1 MIRGLLLG
9 LALEL
14 AMLSLAAFG
23 GAAAIMPALHDVA
36 VLQRHWMSE
45 GDFLQ
50 LYAVARVAPGPNILI
65 ASIIGWRV
73 AGAAGLL
80 IATAA
85 ILLPSSAIAMV
96 TSRLAVRYED
106 TSVVRALKAGLAPVA
121 VGMIIASG
129 YAIAHTA
136 NADWIGW
143 ILTAAGAAWILFCKA
158 NPLWILLIGGGITMG
173 MTLAGLPV
181 PGL

>member
-1 MIRGLLLG
+1 MMRGLLIG

-36 VLQRHWMSE
+36 VLRRHWMGE

-73 AGAAGLL
+73 AGVAGLAV
-80 IATAA
+80 ATAA
-85 ILLPSSAIAMV
+85 ILLPSSAVCMAL
-96 TSRLAVRYED
+96 SRLAVRYED
-106 TSVVRALKAGLAPVA
+106 TSVVQALKAGLAPVA
-121 VGMIIASG
+121 VGMTLASG
-129 YAIAHTA
+129 YAIARTA
-136 NADWIGW
+136 NDDLIGW
-143 ILTAAGAAWILFCKA
+143 ALTAAGAAFILFSKR
-158 NPLWILLIGGGITMG
+158 NPLWILLLGGAVTAG
-173 MTLAGLPV
+173 MTFI
-181 PGL
+181 

>member
-1 MIRGLLLG
+1 MTRTLLIG

-36 VLQRHWMSE
+36 VQRRHWMSE
-45 GDFLQ
+45 ADFLQ

-73 AGAAGLL
+73 AGVVGLL
-80 IATAA
+80 VATTA
-85 ILLPSSAIAMV
+85 ILLPSSVIAM
-96 TSRLAVRYED
+96 TMSRLAVRYED

-129 YAIAHTA
+129 YAIALTA
-136 NADWIGW
+136 NNFDIVGW
-143 ILTAAGAAWILFCKA
+143 ALTIAGALWILFSKH
-158 NPLWILLIGGGITMG
+158 NPLWILLLGGGVTMAIALVG
-173 MTLAGLPV
+173 AG
-181 PGL
+181 

>member
-1 MIRGLLLG
+1 MKVLLVG

-14 AMLSLAAFG
+14 ALLSLAAFG

-36 VLQRHWMSE
+36 VLRRHWMSE
-45 GDFLQ
+45 SDFLQ

-73 AGAAGLL
+73 AGAAGLAV
-80 IATAA
+80 ATAA
-85 ILLPSSAIAMV
+85 ILAPSSLVCMAL
-96 TSRLAVRYED
+96 SRLAVRYED

-121 VGMIIASG
+121 VGMTLASG

-143 ILTAAGAAWILFCKA
+143 GLTAAGAAWILWCKA
-158 NPLWILLIGGGITMG
+158 NPLWILLIGGGVTMG

-181 PGL
+181 AGL